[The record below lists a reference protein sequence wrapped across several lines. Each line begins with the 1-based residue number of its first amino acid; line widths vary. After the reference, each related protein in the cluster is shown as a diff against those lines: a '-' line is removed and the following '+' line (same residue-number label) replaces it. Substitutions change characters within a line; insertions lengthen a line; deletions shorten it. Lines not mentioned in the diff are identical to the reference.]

1 MYRKNIVVGIKTMKL
16 ELNSEIVKLQN
27 LESELCVTAE
37 GLSLINTDI
46 SFASLVMQQINL
58 DSQIDLEVI

>member
-1 MYRKNIVVGIKTMKL
+1 MKL